1 MNEKQKK
8 VLSDEHKEK
17 LRLANLG
24 ANNPM
29 YGKHGKDN
37 PNYGVPLTEERKR
50 KISDG
55 CKIARAGAGNSS
67 ALEFH
72 LTDTKGNVHIVIGTL
87 AKFCDEHN
95 ISEKVIR
102 KFMDNG
108 IIPVNTRSNAT
119 EKSKNTYGWSCVKIG
134 KVNVKS

>member
-1 MNEKQKK
+1 MSEIQKR
-8 VLSDEHKEK
+8 VVSDETREK

-29 YGKHGKDN
+29 YGKYGKDN

-50 KISDG
+50 KISEG
-55 CKIARAGAGNSS
+55 CKLVRGGAGNSS
-67 ALEFH
+67 ATEYH
-72 LTDTKGNVHIVIGTL
+72 LTDTTGKVHIVVGTL
-87 AKFCDEHN
+87 EKFCADNN

-102 KFMDNG
+102 KYMDKG

-119 EKSKNTYGWSCVKIG
+119 EKSRNTYGWSSVKIG
-134 KVNVKS
+134 KVNIKS